1 MELQGEV
8 IEIIYKNE
16 INSYCIAVL
25 NIDKDWIK
33 SGNKQ
38 SDQMDLLSM
47 EKEID
52 KLDNETTIVGYL
64 PFVNIGDT
72 LKVVGKFVEHQEYG
86 RQFKVDTFEKKMPQ
100 TTKALE
106 RYLANCGIKGVGPAT
121 AKHIVDMFGEDTLNV
136 FKFEPE
142 KLSRVKGIT
151 KDKAVEIANTF
162 IENWEVW
169 QLVGFLDKFG
179 IGPQSAE
186 KIYKA
191 LGANAIEEIEA
202 NPYILIDLVNK
213 VNFTQIDK
221 TALGLGIEYNNEK
234 RIRSGIKH
242 ALLLMTYNGH
252 CCARYESLVEFV
264 KKLLNVSENE
274 IEDCLI
280 NMKAKEDIVLE
291 ERDEAEWVYLYQYYK
306 AEQEVAERLID
317 LNTYKNIKKI
327 DRFDK
332 ELKLFE
338 KKSSIELSEKQ
349 IEAIRA
355 INENNVCVITGGPGT
370 GKTTIIKTIIDIF
383 KHNEMKPVLCAPTG
397 RAAKKMT
404 ETTGNDAKTLH
415 RLLEIGKFSD
425 EDQGLNVEISVAP
438 IDGDIVIVDEMSMVD
453 LFLMNYLC
461 KALYKGTKL
470 VLVGDIDQLPSVG
483 PGNVLKDIIESGK
496 ITTIRLNKIFRQAAR
511 SKIIVNAHR
520 VNEGIGFITKQ
531 EIQDMNMII
540 DNSVESK
547 SEEDREINRKNT
559 DKITNIF
566 LDDFFFVDQR
576 DKEKILYNIITLS
589 GERLKKY
596 GDYDFLKNIQVITP
610 TKKGELGTKELN
622 KILQQTVNPWT
633 ETKNEKKFGDNT
645 FREGDRI
652 MQIKN
657 NYDIYW
663 EKKEPY
669 FESGS
674 GVFNGEF
681 GTINIIDDFN
691 KQIKIKF
698 DDEKEVWY
706 QYNELEQIEHAY
718 AITVHKAQGSEF
730 DVVIMPI
737 SQTAPMLLTR
747 NLLYTGMTRA
757 KKLLIIIG
765 NKNIVDFMINNSD
778 NKKRNTGLA
787 YKLRTRNSGVVER
800 RY

>member
-1 MELQGEV
+1 MELQGEI
-8 IEIIYKNE
+8 IEIIYKND

-25 NIDKDWIK
+25 
-33 SGNKQ
+33 
-38 SDQMDLLSM
+38 
-47 EKEID
+47 
-52 KLDNETTIVGYL
+52 KLDKESRAIATELNDETTIVGYL

-72 LKVVGKFVEHQEYG
+72 LKVVGKVVEHQEYG
-86 RQFKVDTFEKKMPQ
+86 KQFKVDTFEKSMPQ

-106 RYLANCGIKGVGPAT
+106 RYLANCGIKGIGPAT
-121 AKHIVDMFGEDTLNV
+121 AKHIVEMFGEDTINV
-136 FKFEPE
+136 FKFEPT
-142 KLSRVKGIT
+142 KLAQVKGIT
-151 KDKAVEIANTF
+151 KDKAIEIANTF

-179 IGPQSAE
+179 IGPESAE

-191 LGANAIEEIEA
+191 LGANAIEEINS

-213 VNFTQIDK
+213 VNFEQIDK
-221 TALGLGIEYNNEK
+221 MALGLGIEYNNEK

-242 ALLLMTYNGH
+242 ALILMTFNGH
-252 CCARYESLVEFV
+252 CCTRYESLIDYVQ
-264 KKLLNVSENE
+264 KLLGVSENE
-274 IEDCLI
+274 VEECLI

-291 ERDEAEWVYLYQYYK
+291 ERDEEEWVYLYPYYR
-306 AEQEVAERLID
+306 AEEEVARRLID
-317 LNTYKNIKKI
+317 LDTYKNVKKI
-327 DRFDK
+327 DKFDK
-332 ELKLFE
+332 ELEIFE
-338 KKSSIELSEKQ
+338 KKSKIDLSEKQ
-349 IEAIRA
+349 KEAIKA
-355 INENNVCVITGGPGT
+355 INDNNVCVITGGPGT

-383 KHNEMKPVLCAPTG
+383 KYNEMKPVLCAPTG

-404 ETTGNDAKTLH
+404 EATGEEAKTLH
-415 RLLEIGKFSD
+415 RLLEIGKLSD
-425 EDQGLNVEISVAP
+425 ENPSMYKEVSVAP

-483 PGNVLKDIIESGK
+483 PGNVLKDIIESEE
-496 ITTIRLNKIFRQAAR
+496 ITTITLNKIFRQAAK

-531 EIQDMNMII
+531 EIEDGVNADEYVDEERKEG
-540 DNSVESK
+540 DNSS
-547 SEEDREINRKNT
+547 SNNS
-559 DKITNIF
+559 F
-566 LDDFFFVDQR
+566 LDDFFFVDER
-576 DKEKILYNIITLS
+576 NKEKILYNIITLS
-589 GERLKKY
+589 GERLKNY
-596 GDYDFLKNIQVITP
+596 GDYDFFKNIQVITP

-622 KILQQTVNPWT
+622 KILQQTINPSM
-633 ETKNEKKFGDNT
+633 ETKKERKFGDSIY
-645 FREGDRI
+645 REGDRI

-663 EKKEPY
+663 EKKEPR
-669 FESGS
+669 FEYGS

-681 GTINIIDDFN
+681 GTICNIDEES
-691 KQIKIKF
+691 KQVKIKF
-698 DDEKEVWY
+698 DDDKEVWY
-706 QYNELEQIEHAY
+706 QFAELDQIEHAY

-730 DVVIMPI
+730 DVVLMPI

-757 KKLLIIIG
+757 RKLLIIIG
-765 NKNIVDFMINNSD
+765 NKNIIDFMINNAD

-787 YKLRTRNSGVVER
+787 FKLRSGI
-800 RY
+800 

>member
-16 INSYCIAVL
+16 LNSYCIAVL
-25 NIDKDWIK
+25 KLDKDIINKNK
-33 SGNKQ
+33 SNSNLSEQIDIVGNIA
-38 SDQMDLLSM
+38 
-47 EKEID
+47 EIYTN
-52 KLDNETTIVGYL
+52 LDNEMTIVGYL

-72 LKVVGKFVEHQEYG
+72 LKVVGKFVEHPEYG
-86 RQFKVDTFEKKMPQ
+86 KQFKVDTFEKMMPQ

-121 AKHIVDMFGEDTLNV
+121 ARNIVETFGEDTLNV
-136 FKFEPE
+136 FKFEPA
-142 KLSRVKGIT
+142 KLAQIKGIT
-151 KDKAVEIANTF
+151 KERAIDIANTF

-202 NPYILIDLVNK
+202 NPYLLIDLVNK
-213 VNFTQIDK
+213 VNFEQIDK
-221 TALGLGIEYNNEK
+221 MALGLGIEYNNEK

-242 ALLLMTYNGH
+242 ALNMTTYNGH
-252 CCARYESLVEFV
+252 CCTRYDSLVEFV
-264 KKLLNVSENE
+264 RKLLNVSEND
-274 IEDCLI
+274 IEDNII

-291 ERDEAEWVYLYQYYK
+291 ERDNTEWVYLYQYYK
-306 AEQEVAERLID
+306 AETEVARRLIELD
-317 LNTYKNIKKI
+317 EYKNIKKI
-327 DRFDK
+327 DRFEK

-338 KKSSIELSEKQ
+338 EKLSIELSEKQ
-349 IEAIRA
+349 IEAIKA
-355 INENNVCVITGGPGT
+355 INDNNVCVITGGPGT

-383 KHNEMKPVLCAPTG
+383 RHNEMKPVLCAPTG

-404 ETTGNDAKTLH
+404 ETTGEEAKTLH
-415 RLLEIGKFSD
+415 RLLELGKFSD
-425 EDQGLNVEISVAP
+425 EDQGVNTEISVAP
-438 IDGDIVIVDEMSMVD
+438 IDADIVIVDEMSMVD

-483 PGNVLKDIIESGK
+483 PGNILKDIIESEK
-496 ITTIRLNKIFRQAAR
+496 ITTITLNKIFRQAAR

-520 VNEGIGFITKQ
+520 VNEGIGFLTKE
-531 EIQDMNMII
+531 EIK
-540 DNSVESK
+540 DN
-547 SEEDREINRKNT
+547 D
-559 DKITNIF
+559 F
-566 LDDFFFVDQR
+566 LDDFFYVDER
-576 DKEKILYNIITLS
+576 NKEKILYNIITLS
-589 GERLKKY
+589 GERLKNY
-596 GDYDFLKNIQVITP
+596 GDYDFLKNIQIITP

-622 KILQQTVNPWT
+622 KLLQQTVNPSSD
-633 ETKNEKKFGDNT
+633 TKKERKFGDSM

-698 DDEKEVWY
+698 DDDKEVWY
-706 QYNELEQIEHAY
+706 QFNELEQIEHAY
-718 AITVHKAQGSEF
+718 AITVHKAQ
-730 DVVIMPI
+730 
-737 SQTAPMLLTR
+737 R
-747 NLLYTGMTRA
+747 
-757 KKLLIIIG
+757 K
-765 NKNIVDFMINNSD
+765 
-778 NKKRNTGLA
+778 
-787 YKLRTRNSGVVER
+787 
-800 RY
+800 

>member
-8 IEIIYKNE
+8 IEIIYKND

-25 NIDKDWIK
+25 
-33 SGNKQ
+33 
-38 SDQMDLLSM
+38 
-47 EKEID
+47 
-52 KLDNETTIVGYL
+52 KLDKESRAIATELNDETTIVGYL

-72 LKVVGKFVEHQEYG
+72 LKVVGKVVEHQEYG
-86 RQFKVDTFEKKMPQ
+86 KQFKVDTFEKSMPQ

-106 RYLANCGIKGVGPAT
+106 RYLANCGIKGIGPAT
-121 AKHIVDMFGEDTLNV
+121 AKHIVEMFGEDTINV
-136 FKFEPE
+136 FKFEPT
-142 KLSRVKGIT
+142 KLAQVKGIT
-151 KDKAVEIANTF
+151 KDKAIEIANTF

-191 LGANAIEEIEA
+191 LGANAIEEINS

-213 VNFTQIDK
+213 VNFEQIDK
-221 TALGLGIEYNNEK
+221 MALGLGIEYNNEK

-242 ALLLMTYNGH
+242 ALILMTFNGH
-252 CCARYESLVEFV
+252 CCTRYESLIDYVQ
-264 KKLLNVSENE
+264 KLLGVSENE
-274 IEDCLI
+274 VEECLI

-291 ERDEAEWVYLYQYYK
+291 ERDEEEWVYLYPYYR
-306 AEQEVAERLID
+306 AEEEVARRLID
-317 LNTYKNIKKI
+317 LDTYKNVKKI
-327 DRFDK
+327 DKFDK
-332 ELKLFE
+332 ELEMFE
-338 KKSSIELSEKQ
+338 KKSNIDLSEKQ
-349 IEAIRA
+349 KEAIKA
-355 INENNVCVITGGPGT
+355 INDNNVCVITGGPGT

-383 KHNEMKPVLCAPTG
+383 KYNEMKPVLCAPTG

-404 ETTGNDAKTLH
+404 EATGEEAKTLH
-415 RLLEIGKFSD
+415 RLLEIGKLSD
-425 EDQGLNVEISVAP
+425 ENPSMYKEVSVVP

-483 PGNVLKDIIESGK
+483 PGNVLKDIIESEE
-496 ITTIRLNKIFRQAAR
+496 ITTITLNKIFRQAAK

-531 EIQDMNMII
+531 EIEDGANADEYI
-540 DNSVESK
+540 D
-547 SEEDREINRKNT
+547 
-559 DKITNIF
+559 
-566 LDDFFFVDQR
+566 DDFFFVDER
-576 DKEKILYNIITLS
+576 NKEKILYNIITLS
-589 GERLKKY
+589 GERLKNY
-596 GDYDFLKNIQVITP
+596 GDYDFFKNIQVITP

-622 KILQQTVNPWT
+622 KILQQTINPSM
-633 ETKNEKKFGDNT
+633 ETKKERKFGDSI

-663 EKKEPY
+663 EKKEPR
-669 FESGS
+669 FEYGS

-681 GTINIIDDFN
+681 GTICNIDEES
-691 KQIKIKF
+691 KQVKIKF
-698 DDEKEVWY
+698 DDDKEVWY
-706 QYNELEQIEHAY
+706 QFAELDQIEHAY

-730 DVVIMPI
+730 DVVLMPI

-757 KKLLIIIG
+757 RKLLIIIG
-765 NKNIVDFMINNSD
+765 NKNIIDFMINNAD

-787 YKLRTRNSGVVER
+787 FKLRSGI
-800 RY
+800 